1 MKTLIKLTAAACLAM
16 ASTGAFAQARIIEE
30 LLALP
35 AIQSLLGRLP
45 ELPTLVRNCE
55 DAGYKQRNPAFCQQA
70 EQAVLLAKMP
80 IELRAVM
87 ARRDSA
93 NSLRELCVAAIGKL
107 PKESYLC
114 AELYKF
120 DTDFQMQSR
129 QMQQQQMQ
137 DRQMR

>member
-1 MKTLIKLTAAACLAM
+1 MKPLIKFTMTTCLVI
-16 ASTGAFAQARIIEE
+16 ASAFAQAGIIED
-30 LLALP
+30 LLAVP

-45 ELPTLVRNCE
+45 ELPNLIRNCE
-55 DAGYKQRNPAFCQQA
+55 DAGYKQRNLAFCQQA
-70 EQAVLLAKMP
+70 EQAALLAKMP

-87 ARRDSA
+87 ARKDSA

-114 AELYKF
+114 AELNKY
-120 DTDFQMQSR
+120 DSDFQLQSR
-129 QMQQQQMQ
+129 YMQQQQML